1 MTMKS
6 STPARPDSVLMGP
19 DHAFDALVQEYY
31 RAWFRFHP
39 EEAVE
44 AGVDGYADRLT
55 PYDDDDIGAQIAL
68 QEKLLAELDGI
79 DAGRLDGERQVDFA
93 LLLGQAQLEHHR
105 LLSRDWRRRDPERFL
120 PLNALHQLTL
130 YPVAGF
136 DRAFRR
142 RCEQIP
148 AYLLGA
154 RAQLMAMPELIPPMW
169 LESAVAAI
177 EPGVAFIR
185 GLNGHPRVRQAAT
198 GNNGLHASLEQAA
211 EAVAEFGRFLE
222 TEIRPRTAGD
232 FAIGREA
239 FDQLLHE
246 RHFLPVDAD
255 GLHALGVRLFEQT
268 RQALEDEVR
277 TLRGDT
283 DIQAMFAGLHAD
295 HPTADG
301 LLAAYRE
308 QMQRAHAFVASH
320 DLVSLPVPERLD
332 VVATPAFLRHQIP
345 FAAYVAPV
353 PDDPEQHGYYYVTPA
368 EDEAALGEHNWSA
381 LMHTCVHEA
390 WPGHHLQFVKANQR
404 PSASTLPRRVNASA
418 TLYEGWAL
426 YCEQLMHE
434 QGFLDQPEQRFILLR
449 DRLWRALRIQLDVEL
464 HTRGLSVEAAAERM
478 QTSLGFTREQ
488 ALADLNWYS
497 RSPTVPMGY
506 ATGWRM
512 MTEARDLA
520 LEQGMSLK
528 AFHDRVLAGGSIAL
542 SLVLKQSFGEAF
554 WETVSE
560 RVFG

>member
-1 MTMKS
+1 
-6 STPARPDSVLMGP
+6 MGA
-19 DHAFDALVQEYY
+19 DHAFDTLVQEYY

-44 AGVDGYADRLT
+44 AGVPGYADRLT

-79 DAGRLDGERQVDFA
+79 DTGRLDGERQVDFA

-130 YPVAGF
+130 YPIADF
-136 DRAFRR
+136 DTAFRR

-148 AYLLGA
+148 AYLRGA
-154 RAQLMAMPELIPPMW
+154 RAQLMAMPELIPPLW
-169 LESAVAAI
+169 LESALAAI

-198 GNNGLHASLEQAA
+198 GTNGLHGLLEQAA

-222 TEIRPRTAGD
+222 TEIRPKAAGD

-239 FDQLLHE
+239 FDQLLRE

-255 GLHALGVRLFEQT
+255 GLHALGVRLFEET
-268 RQALEDEVR
+268 RQALEEEVR
-277 TLRGDT
+277 ALRGDT
-283 DIQAMFAGLHAD
+283 DIQAMFASLHAD
-295 HPTADG
+295 HPAADG

-308 QMQRAHAFVASH
+308 QMQRAHAFVSTH
-320 DLVSLPVPERLD
+320 DLVSMPAHERLE

-353 PDDPEQHGYYYVTPA
+353 PDDPGQHGYYYVTPA
-368 EDEAALGEHNWSA
+368 ADEAGLGEHNWSA

-404 PSASTLPRRVNASA
+404 PSASTLPRRVNTSA

-434 QGFLDQPEQRFILLR
+434 QGFLDRPEQRFILLR

-464 HTRGLSVEAAAERM
+464 HTRGLSVEAAAGRM

-488 ALADLNWYS
+488 ALADLNWYTQ
-497 RSPTVPMGY
+497 SPTVPMGY
-506 ATGWRM
+506 ATGWRL
-512 MTEARDLA
+512 MTAARELA

-528 AFHDRVLAGGSIAL
+528 DFHDRVLAGGSIAL
-542 SLVLKQSFGEAF
+542 PLVLKPSFGEAF
-554 WETVSE
+554 WDAVSE